1 MFKFALGW
9 FCGILIGMAIMSNQ
23 IIESDFG
30 IVTQVNK
37 YALSSKNIGY
47 IGINNFKNVC
57 IDDTIKLVLV
67 KKNN

>member
-1 MFKFALGW
+1 
-9 FCGILIGMAIMSNQ
+9 MSNQ